1 MNIFH
6 IITGLNDGGA
16 EAVLFRLCTH
26 DQDNQHTVIS
36 LMDEGKYGPLL
47 RERGI
52 IVHCLGMPQ
61 GRVTPG
67 GLLRLWGLLRRLRPE
82 VVQTWMYH
90 ADLVGGLVARLAGV
104 RHVCWGIRHT
114 TLEPGSS
121 KQSTIM
127 VAKLCAKLSHWVPRR
142 IVCCAQK
149 AAEVHQAVGYAAE
162 KCVVIPNGYD
172 LTQFAPD
179 QASGRR
185 VREEW
190 GIAPSTPLL
199 GMVGRFDP
207 HKDHGNLIQALGLL
221 KQQGLEFRC
230 ALVGNGLVS
239 ANDELGGWLRRH
251 DVLDRVLLVGRRND
265 IPAVMNAL
273 DLHVLSSAGEAFP
286 NVLAEAMACGTPCVT
301 TDVGDA
307 AVIVGDTGWV
317 VPPRNPQAL
326 AQAMVQAFTARQE
339 STSWQARRQAARER
353 VADKFSIERMVRA
366 YRQVWQKAAIK
377 QESS

>member
-1 MNIFH
+1 
-6 IITGLNDGGA
+6 
-16 EAVLFRLCTH
+16 
-26 DQDNQHTVIS
+26 
-36 LMDEGKYGPLL
+36 
-47 RERGI
+47 
-52 IVHCLGMPQ
+52 
-61 GRVTPG
+61 
-67 GLLRLWGLLRRLRPE
+67 
-82 VVQTWMYH
+82 MYH
-90 ADLVGGLVARLAGV
+90 ADLLGGLVARLAGV

-149 AAEVHQAVGYAAE
+149 AAEVHQAVGYVAE

-207 HKDHGNLIQALGLL
+207 QKDHGNLIQALGLL
-221 KQQGLEFRC
+221 KQQGVEFRC

-273 DLHVLSSAGEAFP
+273 DLHVLSSAYGEAFP

-307 AVIVGDTGWV
+307 AVIVADTGWV

-326 AQAMVQAFTARQE
+326 AKAMVQAFKARQE

-353 VADKFSIERMVRA
+353 VADKFSIERMVSA